1 MPLQSRNEHWHGHWA
16 RLGDDKLSKQLDGSA
31 MMSCMHWVE
40 SAGFGLIKSVPK
52 KSGPLALLMIWIL
65 CLPLVVN
72 AVTTSE
78 AAPSDLSIQS
88 SSSNANVPTQEP
100 SQKLKGIN
108 SSGQQNLS
116 SLTPC
121 SADQWKMLNID
132 PKVFAK
138 QSELDQAQLIFA
150 VQAMESSCL
159 RSAVYYAQ
167 LGQLLLLA
175 HHPKEALE
183 ALERSLLLKPDA
195 PAVQLDFAVSLADSG
210 DPISAKALVR
220 QVLLRPD
227 LPVEL
232 RASLEQ
238 VLSEGNVR
246 ANQFGE
252 ASVTPGVAMRGSNAG
267 QEKFTSSDV
276 SWVPFGIGWQTQGSA
291 QLYFGHDTNLN
302 SASFVNT
309 INLTLPNGTVP
320 LTLDASSL
328 PQSGA
333 TEIAA
338 TQLITQRGV
347 GDKVL
352 LVSGSWMG
360 RNPINSPN
368 FGFNNEEFLAE
379 LKPKDGSG
387 LHHRVGIDHFEIGG
401 SDFYNSASYALW
413 LENSR
418 NSKGILN
425 LSEMLACRTRLGAIL
440 ERRTYAQD
448 TTQNGIFGAATLGAT
463 CSNENNEI
471 NLGFVTGKD
480 WASNKERA
488 GGDQRRQELRA
499 SWSHSFETSKITM
512 DWNEQWLN
520 DEAIYSELLGGNNR
534 NTHRKSTRVS
544 FQYKFPNK
552 LVMMSGSLFWVSYWE
567 SQRYS
572 SSVDLFNLKGDS
584 VQTGLK
590 WDF

>member
-1 MPLQSRNEHWHGHWA
+1 M
-16 RLGDDKLSKQLDGSA
+16 D
-31 MMSCMHWVE
+31 WVE
-40 SAGFGLIKSVPK
+40 SAGFGLIKSVLK
-52 KSGPLALLMIWIL
+52 KSRPLALLMIWFL

-72 AVTTSE
+72 AATKSE
-78 AAPSDLSIQS
+78 ATPSDLSIQS
-88 SSSNANVPTQEP
+88 SSSNANVPAQEARDN
-100 SQKLKGIN
+100 LRGVN
-108 SSGQQNLS
+108 SSGQHNSISLS
-116 SLTPC
+116 PC
-121 SADQWKMLNID
+121 SADQWRSLNID
-132 PKVFAK
+132 PKVFSK
-138 QSELDQAQLIFA
+138 QSELDQVQLIFA
-150 VQAMESSCL
+150 VQALEGSCL
-159 RSAVYYAQ
+159 RSAGYYAQ

-183 ALERSLLLKPDA
+183 ALERSLLLEPDA

-252 ASVTPGVAMRGSNAG
+252 ASGTSGVAISGSKDEHQKN
-267 QEKFTSSDV
+267 SSINL
-276 SWVPFGIGWQTQGSA
+276 SWVPFGKGWQTQGSA
-291 QLYFGHDTNLN
+291 QLYYGHDTNLN

-338 TQLITQRGV
+338 TQLITQRVV

-379 LKPKDGSG
+379 IKPIGGDG

-413 LENSR
+413 HESR
-418 NSKGILN
+418 LNSKGILN
-425 LSEMLACRTRLGAIL
+425 LNEKLACRARLGAML

-448 TTQNGIFGAATLGAT
+448 TTQNGVFGAATLGAT
-463 CSNENNEI
+463 CSNDNNEV

-499 SWSHSFETSKITM
+499 SWSHAFEASKITM
-512 DWNEQWLN
+512 DWNEQWLS

-552 LVMMSGSLFWVSYWE
+552 LVMMTGSLFWVSYWE